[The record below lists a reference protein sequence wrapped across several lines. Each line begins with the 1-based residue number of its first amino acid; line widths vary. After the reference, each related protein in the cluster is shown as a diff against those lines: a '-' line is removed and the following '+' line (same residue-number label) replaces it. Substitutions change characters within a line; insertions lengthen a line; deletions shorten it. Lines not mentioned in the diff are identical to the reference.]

1 MARQRL
7 IRDEPALPSGAL
19 LVRAKFD
26 AYPDGG
32 LFDRDVLVTDATY
45 NFEIFGYYGLSLW
58 LVSESWPLGRV
69 LAEKCRRAGRVVM
82 FEAEALQSSGLGLVP
97 SGREPH
103 YDASLGPVYGQSF
116 ASVRVTAP
124 TAEELVDRFLSAAYT
139 VRDNELHDQGQD

>member
-1 MARQRL
+1 VARQRL
-7 IRDEPALPSGAL
+7 IRDEPALPSRAL
-19 LVRAKFD
+19 LVRAMFD

-97 SGREPH
+97 SGREPTTTPVWVPCT
-103 YDASLGPVYGQSF
+103 ASPSR
-116 ASVRVTAP
+116 ASASPRLLPKNSSTA
-124 TAEELVDRFLSAAYT
+124 S
-139 VRDNELHDQGQD
+139 